1 MTNVNPSVESLPRS
15 ELGDEAGAAHLHKRA
30 IVNLPNLLTLS
41 RIVLTPLFIGLLFA
55 ELWYLRT
62 SAVVVFALA
71 SATDLLDGRLARA
84 RDEVTEFG
92 RFMDPLADKILV
104 TSALIALVW
113 WRLVHFWLVVP
124 IVVRDILITAMRMYG
139 AYHGRQMETSR
150 LAKWKTMSQLV
161 TVIVIL
167 LIIGLQETVGRFS
180 ETGTSPV
187 EWTWVPFL
195 TNGLMATVLLLTL
208 LSGLHYFLP
217 MLRFSR
223 RRLLP

>member
-1 MTNVNPSVESLPRS
+1 MGEGQTHRR
-15 ELGDEAGAAHLHKRA
+15 G
-30 IVNLPNLLTLS
+30 IVNLPNLLTIS
-41 RIVLTPLFIGLLFA
+41 RIVLTPLFLALLFA

-71 SATDLLDGRLARA
+71 SATDFFDGRLARA
-84 RDEVTEFG
+84 KDEVTEFG

-113 WRLVHFWLVVP
+113 WRLVFFWLVVP

-139 AYHGRQMETSR
+139 AYRGRQLETSR

-167 LIIGLQETVGRFS
+167 LLVGLQETVGRFS
-180 ETGTSPV
+180 EAGTPPV

-195 TNGLMATVLLLTL
+195 SNGLMATVLLLTL

-217 MLRFSR
+217 MLRLSR